1 MWRNMIWYC
10 LVLILLLLAALCVYC
25 FMYCFYAANKKE
37 EDIYRPS
44 MGTQYLA
51 VQDEIIAITKRME
64 EVPFEPVTVTSFDGL
79 TLFGRY
85 YHQKDGAPVKILFH
99 GYRST
104 AVRDGAGGFE
114 LARKLGLNV
123 LAVDQRAHGRSQ
135 GHVISFGINER
146 RDFLSWIEYINN
158 RFGTETPVILS
169 GISMGAAT
177 VLMAASLPLPKN
189 VTSILADC
197 PYSSPAKIIRKVS
210 RDVHI
215 PDKIVY
221 PFISLSARVFG
232 GFKLEETG
240 AGDAVKESPVPILL
254 IHGEDDRFVPCE
266 MSRQIHTSSHGR
278 TRLETFPGAGHGLS
292 YMVDPKRYESVVYDF
307 LLNIPALSPWMQ
319 DVTV

>member
-1 MWRNMIWYC
+1 MIWYC
-10 LVLILLLLAALCVYC
+10 LGLILLLLAGLCVYC

-37 EDIYRPS
+37 DIYRSS

-51 VQDEIIAITKRME
+51 VKDEIIAITKRMA
-64 EVPFEPVTVTSFDGL
+64 EVPFESVTVTSFDGL

-114 LARKLGLNV
+114 LAGKLGLNV
-123 LAVDQRAHGRSQ
+123 LAVDQRAHGKSQ

-146 RDFLSWIEYINN
+146 RDCLSWVEYINN

-169 GISMGAAT
+169 GLSMGAAT

-189 VTSILADC
+189 VICILADC
-197 PYSSPAKIIRKVS
+197 PYSSPAKILRKVC

-215 PDKIVY
+215 PDKIIY
-221 PFISLSARVFG
+221 PFISLSARLLG
-232 GFKLEETG
+232 GFKLEEIG
-240 AGDAVKESPVPILL
+240 AADAVKESPVPILL

-266 MSRQIHTSSHGR
+266 MSRQIHASSHGR

-292 YMVDPKRYESVVYDF
+292 YMVDPKRYEAVVYDF
-307 LLNIPALSPWMQ
+307 LKNIPALSPWIQ
-319 DVTV
+319 DVMV